1 MVARNIAHFDV
12 HADDIDRARKFY
24 QEVFGW
30 RFSPWGPPGFFMIAT
45 GDENDP
51 GIHGAVHERPK
62 DEDRCVGFQCTI
74 SVEDIDEIA
83 AAIRREGGQITI
95 PKMTIPTV
103 GELIQFRDTEGNLVC
118 AMRYFDESHGRP
130 PEK

>member
-1 MVARNIAHFDV
+1 MIARNISHFDV
-12 HADDIDRARKFY
+12 HADDVDRARKFY
-24 QEVFGW
+24 QRVFGW
-30 RFSPWGPPGFFMIAT
+30 RFSPWGPPGFFLIAT

-62 DEDRCVGFQCTI
+62 EEERSVGFQCTI
-74 SVEDIDEIA
+74 CVDDVDEIA
-83 AAIRREGGQITI
+83 ALIRREGGQITV

-103 GELIQFRDTEGNLVC
+103 GELIQFRDTEGNVVC
-118 AMRYFDESHGRP
+118 AMRYFDESKGRP